1 MRCMSL
7 QVKMMSNSET
17 EISHGWR
24 IDKLRVTVGTIDL
37 DLVKKSIEKY
47 KEAYALLFMVEDK
60 LEPILKKYK
69 LEFMFRD
76 DTFEPIWEAD
86 EENDELMKFSVV
98 SKNKNDD
105 FSEFIVIKKDGSVV
119 IEKRRTVKIE
129 HEGNMLE

>member
-1 MRCMSL
+1 MSD
-7 QVKMMSNSET
+7 SET
-17 EISHGWR
+17 ETSHGWR

-86 EENDELMKFSVV
+86 EENDELMRFSVV

>member
-1 MRCMSL
+1 MSD
-7 QVKMMSNSET
+7 SET

-86 EENDELMKFSVV
+86 EENDELMRFSVV
-98 SKNKNDD
+98 SKNKNND